1 MYYSDGTVLCNLIIQ
16 CQVPG
21 KVCCSDS
28 NFVLCRGVR
37 LSSFD
42 DFLYKAESASH
53 EPFCARNGNPRQVT
67 QISNWREHK
76 NTVGISYFVCWV
88 LLVLKPATTS
98 CQGGAG
104 KNETSLFFS
113 ILWQIFDTISQCTSS
128 MCSGRN
134 EKCNEK
140 MQFRNCHYAAFAS
153 ALREKTNV

>member
-1 MYYSDGTVLCNLIIQ
+1 MSLERHLRVSKGGLCFP
-16 CQVPG
+16 VP
-21 KVCCSDS
+21 
-28 NFVLCRGVR
+28 
-37 LSSFD
+37 
-42 DFLYKAESASH
+42 
-53 EPFCARNGNPRQVT
+53 
-67 QISNWREHK
+67 
-76 NTVGISYFVCWV
+76 
-88 LLVLKPATTS
+88 
-98 CQGGAG
+98 GGAG

>member
-1 MYYSDGTVLCNLIIQ
+1 MFSILFIKKIANDAL
-16 CQVPG
+16 
-21 KVCCSDS
+21 
-28 NFVLCRGVR
+28 
-37 LSSFD
+37 
-42 DFLYKAESASH
+42 
-53 EPFCARNGNPRQVT
+53 
-67 QISNWREHK
+67 
-76 NTVGISYFVCWV
+76 
-88 LLVLKPATTS
+88 
-98 CQGGAG
+98 GGAG

>member
-1 MYYSDGTVLCNLIIQ
+1 MILLNPKTQGHFSDTNAFIKKILGQIMYDLVKSFIAYKLINHQTRIDLLAIFIDIDTYYWGLQ
-16 CQVPG
+16 SGMVQ
-21 KVCCSDS
+21 
-28 NFVLCRGVR
+28 F
-37 LSSFD
+37 
-42 DFLYKAESASH
+42 
-53 EPFCARNGNPRQVT
+53 
-67 QISNWREHK
+67 
-76 NTVGISYFVCWV
+76 
-88 LLVLKPATTS
+88 LLVLEFIPIQL
-98 CQGGAG
+98 QGGAG